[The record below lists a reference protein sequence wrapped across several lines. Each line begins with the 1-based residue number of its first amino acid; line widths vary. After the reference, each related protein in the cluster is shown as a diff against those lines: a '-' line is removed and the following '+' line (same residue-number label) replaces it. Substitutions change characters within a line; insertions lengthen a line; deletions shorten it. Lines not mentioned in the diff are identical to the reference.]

1 MGTLARNGLREMKE
15 LFIKYNQDFLKL
27 EQKVDNTKGTSVDD
41 RFSILGIPQ
50 VLITLTLWV

>member
-1 MGTLARNGLREMKE
+1 MKE

-41 RFSILGIPQ
+41 RFSILAIPQ

>member
-41 RFSILGIPQ
+41 RFSILAIPQ

>member
-41 RFSILGIPQ
+41 RFSILTIPQ

>member
-1 MGTLARNGLREMKE
+1 MGPVARNGLREMKE

-41 RFSILGIPQ
+41 RFSILAIPQ

>member
-27 EQKVDNTKGTSVDD
+27 EQQVDNTKGTSVDD
-41 RFSILGIPQ
+41 RFSILAIPQ